1 MSQVATT
8 KVAKTKENLKLC
20 QCMKCP
26 TYTFMCKMKN
36 MPGLMVDMMSDIGK
50 KEHMEAMYCAF
61 DKSKC
66 IDEEKGCICM
76 TCALYKKYNLDRARP
91 INIASAAGGTANPC

>member
-1 MSQVATT
+1 MSE
-8 KVAKTKENLKLC
+8 VAKTKENLKKC
-20 QCMKCP
+20 RCMKCP

-36 MPGLMVDMMSDIGK
+36 MPGNIVAMMSDIGK
-50 KEHMEAMYCAF
+50 KDHMEAMYCAF

-76 TCALYKKYNLDRARP
+76 TCDLFKQYDLDQAYYCL
-91 INIASAAGGTANPC
+91 GGKTPKM

>member
-1 MSQVATT
+1 MSTVTR
-8 KVAKTKENLKLC
+8 TKENLKKC

-26 TYTFMCKMKN
+26 TYTFMCKMKS
-36 MPGLMVDMMSDIGK
+36 MPSNIMAMMGDIGK
-50 KEHMEAMYCAF
+50 KDHMEAMYCAF

-76 TCALYKKYNLDRARP
+76 TCELFKEYNLDKAYYCLGGK
-91 INIASAAGGTANPC
+91 AATM

>member
-1 MSQVATT
+1 MSTVTR
-8 KVAKTKENLKLC
+8 TKENLQKC

-26 TYTFMCKMKN
+26 TYTFMCKVKS
-36 MPGLMVDMMSDIGK
+36 MPSNIMAMMSDIGK
-50 KEHMEAMYCAF
+50 KDHMEAMYCAF

-76 TCALYKKYNLDRARP
+76 TCELFKEYNLDKAYYCLGGK
-91 INIASAAGGTANPC
+91 AAKM